1 MEEIRLYEFDYDKP
15 ELSEDFLADNGI
27 IKHHQA
33 LGAHWGIHNGPPYPL
48 SRKLSTGKRLTKN
61 AKGVSKRKAR
71 KIQKNRVKSLKKAR
85 KVREQNRQVQQEQQ
99 KSKEEIL
106 KTKDLAAM
114 SKNSELFTTQ
124 EINDMLN
131 RLSTEDRLKEAA
143 GKQAEANKTRA
154 QKVADKIK
162 TSIKKNAEEA
172 STNLLNQ
179 ALKKGTDM
187 ALKKAAVE
195 IAKTSG
201 PETEKVVKQL
211 LGIQDQKDQGSKKW
225 DPKDAE
231 NMLKNKSKY
240 STKDLSEMV
249 ARINAESN
257 LERLVEER
265 KKKK

>member
-15 ELSEDFLADNGI
+15 ELSEEMLEHNGI
-27 IKHHQA
+27 
-33 LGAHWGIHNGPPYPL
+33 LGMRWGHRNGPPYPL
-48 SRKLSTGKRLTKN
+48 GSDKSTGKSLK
-61 AKGVSKRKAR
+61 KGFRAKRKAR
-71 KIQKNRVKSLKKAR
+71 KLQKRRVKSLKKAR
-85 KVREQNRQVQQEQQ
+85 KVREQNRQVQQEKQ

-162 TSIKKNAEEA
+162 ASVKKNAEEA

>member
-1 MEEIRLYEFDYDKP
+1 MDEIRLYEFDYDKP
-15 ELSEDFLADNGI
+15 ELSEETLEHHGI
-27 IKHHQA
+27 KGQK
-33 LGAHWGIHNGPPYPL
+33 WGVRNGPPYPL
-48 SRKLSTGKRLTKN
+48 SRGKSGSGGRN
-61 AKGVSKRKAR
+61 IRYGGAAPSKRKAR
-71 KIQKNRVKSLKKAR
+71 KLRKQRVKTLKKAR
-85 KVREQNRQVQQEQQ
+85 KVRERNRQIQQEQK

-106 KTKDLAAM
+106 KSKDLSAM

-131 RLSTEDRLKEAA
+131 RLGAEDKLRDAA
-143 GKQAEANKTRA
+143 NKQREANKTKA
-154 QKVADKIK
+154 QKVADTIK
-162 TSIKKNAEEA
+162 SSVKKSASEA
-172 STNLLNQ
+172 SVNLLNQ

-187 ALKKAAVE
+187 ALKKVAVE
-195 IAKTSG
+195 IAKSSG

-211 LGIQDQKDQGSKKW
+211 LGIQDQKDQGTKKW
-225 DPKDAE
+225 DTKDAE

-240 STKDLSEMV
+240 STKDISEMV

>member
-15 ELSEDFLADNGI
+15 ELSLDLLADNGI
-27 IKHHQA
+27 LEHHQA

-85 KVREQNRQVQQEQQ
+85 KVREQNRQQAQEKQ

-106 KTKDLAAM
+106 KTKDLTAM

-131 RLSTEDRLKEAA
+131 RLGAEDRLKEAA
-143 GKQAEANKTRA
+143 GKQREASKTKA
-154 QKVADKIK
+154 QKAADKIK
-162 TSIKKNAEEA
+162 ETAKKSASEA
-172 STNLLNQ
+172 SINLLNQ

-187 ALKKAAVE
+187 AIKKAAVE
-195 IAKTSG
+195 IAKTAG
-201 PETEKVVKQL
+201 PDAEKTIKQL
-211 LGIQDQKDQGSKKW
+211 LNVQDQKTDEVKKLAT
-225 DPKDAE
+225 KDAE
-231 NMLKNKSKY
+231 SMLKNKDKY
-240 STKDLSEMV
+240 STKELADMV
-249 ARINAESN
+249 ARINAEAN
-257 LERLVEER
+257 LERLVEE
-265 KKKK
+265 KKKKK